1 MILAAVAVSIKAML
15 HISAFLKRLKE
26 FFIMKKAEAVL
37 EDIKQTT
44 EEVIEEMKDRAEEKI
59 VELEK
64 RGKDK
69 LDKLLAQIRG
79 SM

>member
-1 MILAAVAVSIKAML
+1 MVIAALSIKALL
-15 HISAFLKRLKE
+15 HISGLLKRLKI
-26 FFIMKKAEAVL
+26 FFTMKKAEAVL

-59 VELEK
+59 IELEK